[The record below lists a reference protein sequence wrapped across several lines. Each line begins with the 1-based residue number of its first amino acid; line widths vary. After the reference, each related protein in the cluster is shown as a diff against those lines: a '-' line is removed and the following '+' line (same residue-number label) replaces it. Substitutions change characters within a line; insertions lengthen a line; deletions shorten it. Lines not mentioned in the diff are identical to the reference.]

1 MEELIE
7 ILEDINPD
15 VEYKTC
21 TDLISGGYI
30 TSFEIVVLV
39 SEIAETFNV
48 KIPAEQI
55 IPENFE
61 SVESIYALIQK
72 LQGER

>member
-1 MEELIE
+1 MEKLIE

-21 TDLISGGYI
+21 TDLVSGGYI

>member
-21 TDLISGGYI
+21 TDLVSGGYI

>member
-72 LQGER
+72 LPGER